1 MEVNLKHPKTS
12 KGKRVILGYF
22 FEAKQ
27 KIRMGLEKARGEF
40 ISTSVMLSELQAT
53 GQGFIVQLFFH
64 HPLFHSTLCFP
75 IS

>member
-1 MEVNLKHPKTS
+1 MEVNLKHPKIS
-12 KGKRVILGYF
+12 KGKTVILGYF
-22 FEAKQ
+22 FEAKR

-40 ISTSVMLSELQAT
+40 ISTSVMLSGLQAT

-64 HPLFHSTLCFP
+64 YPLFHSTLCFP